1 MALSDVYRSSPTSTY
16 PTQPIALIFYSV
28 SPLYLAGLYVPDD
41 PGGKYGGIVQDQA
54 LLEVDIDVSVQL
66 GL

>member
-1 MALSDVYRSSPTSTY
+1 M
-16 PTQPIALIFYSV
+16 
-28 SPLYLAGLYVPDD
+28 PDD